1 MYKLRNKRNNGIT
14 LIALVITIIVILILA
29 AISITMLTGDNGILN
44 KAVLAKDATRGGEV
58 QETVSLAATHNTGVD
73 YTGGTK
79 QKREEVIAQ
88 LHTEGKL
95 TDSEV
100 ATLEENDTI
109 VIGGITIDFSVL
121 GGNGWEYNHATQTVK
136 KGSLELKIGD
146 YVQDK
151 DYLETDGTTIKKD
164 SKGFDGKWRVLGVE
178 DGQLLLVTD
187 TYYAPFAEDTT
198 NGIARSSSGSVGP
211 DLYGLQLSGKDGY
224 DNGVA
229 RLNKIGEQYNN
240 SKLEKGRSINPED
253 INKITG
259 YNPNNTGVND
269 PGQTGT
275 GTPFG
280 NGNAWQY
287 KNKVTYSLEGG
298 KVWYQGTNAV
308 TTKTQSTYHTSF
320 KLLGETNNI
329 SSPYPIES
337 TAYAYYPTTLTET
350 QNDTKSVGLAK
361 ESVAYNMLFTV
372 PYAPYWLASPLVYA
386 GEGYA
391 SWRLFFVSPPGDVY
405 YVDLWSSSNGSNG
418 GAFGVRPAI
427 SLKSNITPSLVT
439 EGNATTPAVYE
450 I

>member
-1 MYKLRNKRNNGIT
+1 MKLNLKERKGIT
-14 LIALVITIIVILILA
+14 LIALVITIIVLLILA
-29 AISITMLTGDNGILN
+29 GISISMLSGDNGILN
-44 KAVLAKDATRGGEV
+44 RAVQAKDATRGGEV
-58 QETVSLAATHNTGVD
+58 QETVTLAAANNAGVEHI
-73 YTGGTK
+73 GGTK
-79 QKREEVIAQ
+79 QTKKDVIAQ
-88 LHTEGKL
+88 LYNDGKL

-100 ATLEENDTI
+100 TTLGKSDEI
-109 VIGGITIDFSVL
+109 VIGGIKIDFSVL
-121 GGNGWEYNHATQTVK
+121 GGGNWEYDHATQTVK
-136 KGSLELKIGD
+136 KGNLKLKIGD
-146 YVQDK
+146 YVNDK
-151 DYLETDGTTIKKD
+151 GTQNV
-164 SKGFDGKWRVLGVE
+164 SGFDGKWRVLGVE

-198 NGIARSSSGSVGP
+198 NGITRSDSIGP

-240 SKLEKGRSINPED
+240 SKLEKGRSINAND

-280 NGNAWQY
+280 NGKVEQY
-287 KNKVTYSLEGG
+287 KNKVTYTLEGG

-308 TTKTQSTYHTSF
+308 TTKTQSSYTTF

-329 SSPYPIES
+329 SSPTQLES

-350 QNDTKSVGLAK
+350 PDDTESVGLAK
-361 ESVAYNMLFTV
+361 ESAAYNMLFATQ
-372 PYAPYWLASPLVYA
+372 YAPYRLASPCVLATDGYTNWNLFIVYS
-386 GEGYA
+386 GYVV
-391 SWRLFFVSPPGDVY
+391 FSPV
-405 YVDLWSSSNGSNG
+405 WGSNKGTTG
-418 GAFGVRPAI
+418 GPYGVRPAV
-427 SLKSNITPSLVT
+427 SLKSNITPTLKST
-439 EGNATTPAVYE
+439 DSTTGISTYE

>member
-1 MYKLRNKRNNGIT
+1 MRNKGIT
-14 LIALVITIIVILILA
+14 LIALVITVIILLILAGA
-29 AISITMLTGDNGILN
+29 AISIGLNQSNLFDRANEAKTSWNRKVEEENGI
-44 KAVLAKDATRGGEV
+44 
-58 QETVSLAATHNTGVD
+58 
-73 YTGGTK
+73 
-79 QKREEVIAQ
+79 
-88 LHTEGKL
+88 
-95 TDSEV
+95 
-100 ATLEENDTI
+100 NDTLAYI
-109 VIGGITIDFSVL
+109 EQYVNGGDS
-121 GGNGWEYNHATQTVK
+121 WEYNHATQTVK

-146 YVQDK
+146 IVND
-151 DYLETDGTTIKKD
+151 TGTQNV
-164 SKGFDGKWRVLGVE
+164 SGFDGKWRVLGVE

-240 SKLEKGRSINPED
+240 SKLEKGRSINPND

-287 KNKVTYSLEGG
+287 KNKVTYTLEGG
-298 KVWYQGTNAV
+298 KVWYQGTNAA
-308 TTKTQSTYHTSF
+308 TTKTQSSYTTF

-329 SSPYPIES
+329 SSPTQLES
-337 TAYAYYPTTLTET
+337 TAYMYCPTTLTET
-350 QNDTKSVGLAK
+350 SDDTKSVGLAK
-361 ESVAYNMLFTV
+361 ESVAYNMLFT
-372 PYAPYWLASPLVYA
+372 PQYAPYWLASPCVIANA
-386 GEGYA
+386 GFAYWYLFIVPSGCVTA
-391 SWRLFFVSPPGDVY
+391 SNVWL
-405 YVDLWSSSNGSNG
+405 SNSGSNG
-418 GAFGVRPAI
+418 GPHGVRPVV

>member
-1 MYKLRNKRNNGIT
+1 
-14 LIALVITIIVILILA
+14 
-29 AISITMLTGDNGILN
+29 MLSGNNGILN
-44 KAVLAKDATRGGEV
+44 KAVQAKESTRGGEV
-58 QETVSLAATHNTGVD
+58 QETVTLAAANNVGAE
-73 YTGGTK
+73 YIGGTK
-79 QKREEVIAQ
+79 QTKTDVITQ
-88 LHTEGKL
+88 LHNDGKL

-100 ATLEENDTI
+100 ETLEENDTI

-121 GGNGWEYNHATQTVK
+121 GGSNWEYNHTTQTVK

-146 YVQDK
+146 YVNDK
-151 DYLETDGTTIKKD
+151 GTQNV
-164 SKGFDGKWRVLGVE
+164 SGFDGKWRVLGVE

-211 DLYGLQLSGKDGY
+211 DLYGLQLSGKDGH
-224 DNGVA
+224 DNGVN
-229 RLNKIGEQYNN
+229 RLNKIGKQYNN
-240 SKLEKGRSINPED
+240 SKLEKGRSINPND

-269 PGQTGT
+269 PEQTGT

-287 KNKVTYSLEGG
+287 KNKVTYTLEGG
-298 KVWYQGTNAV
+298 KVWYQGTNTV
-308 TTKTQSTYHTSF
+308 TKKTQSTYTSF

-329 SSPYPIES
+329 TSPTQLES
-337 TAYAYYPTTLTET
+337 TAYMYYPTTLTEASD
-350 QNDTKSVGLAK
+350 DTKSVGLAK
-361 ESVAYNMLFTV
+361 GSVAYNMLFT
-372 PYAPYWLASPLVYA
+372 PQYAPYWLASLCVYA
-386 GEGYA
+386 NAGVAFCSLFIVSSGYVT
-391 SWRLFFVSPPGDVY
+391 RCDVWDSY
-405 YVDLWSSSNGSNG
+405 YGPVGST
-418 GAFGVRPAI
+418 FGVRPAV

>member
-1 MYKLRNKRNNGIT
+1 MKLKFESNRGIT
-14 LIALVITIIVILILA
+14 LIALVITIIVLLILA
-29 AISITMLTGDNGILN
+29 GISISMLSGDNGILN
-44 KAVLAKDATRGGEV
+44 RAVQAKDATRGGEV
-58 QETVSLAATHNTGVD
+58 QETVTLAAANNAGVEHI
-73 YTGGTK
+73 GGTK
-79 QKREEVIAQ
+79 QTKTDVITQ
-88 LHTEGKL
+88 LHNDGKL

-121 GGNGWEYNHATQTVK
+121 GGSNWEYDHTTQTVK

-146 YVQDK
+146 YVNDK
-151 DYLETDGTTIKKD
+151 GTQNV
-164 SKGFDGKWRVLGVE
+164 SGFDGKWRVLGVE

-224 DNGVA
+224 DNGVD

-240 SKLEKGRSINPED
+240 SKLEKGRSINPND

-269 PGQTGT
+269 PEQTGT
-275 GTPFG
+275 GTPYG
-280 NGNAWQY
+280 NGTLCQY
-287 KNKVTYSLEGG
+287 KNKVTYTLEGG
-298 KVWYQGTNAV
+298 KVWYQGTNAA
-308 TTKTQSTYHTSF
+308 TTKTQSAYTTF

-329 SSPYPIES
+329 SSPTPLES
-337 TAYAYYPTTLTET
+337 TAYFYYPTTLTET
-350 QNDTKSVGLAK
+350 SDDTKSVGLAK
-361 ESVAYNMLFTV
+361 GSVAYNMLFT
-372 PYAPYWLASPLVYA
+372 PQYAPYWLASPCVFA
-386 GEGYA
+386 NTGHA
-391 SWRLFFVSPPGDVY
+391 SWCLFIVPSGCVSNYDV
-405 YVDLWSSSNGSNG
+405 WNSINGSYSNPC
-418 GAFGVRPAI
+418 GVRPAV